1 MINKIKNDMKESM
14 KNKEKVKLS
23 TLRMLLST
31 LENERI
37 KLQVEELSNDD
48 VITCINRNLK
58 QLEQEIESLVNASRS
73 IDSQLEQ
80 KQVLVSY
87 LPEQLTE
94 DEIRKEV
101 THAVN
106 LVAKGEIKNPMQYL
120 SQKLKGKADMK
131 LVSQIVKEQK

>member
-1 MINKIKNDMKESM
+1 MINKIKNDMKEAM

-101 THAVN
+101 AHAVN